1 MSLKKGNITISGLG
15 SAGADGY
22 SPSANVSQSD
32 DIITISITDK
42 TGTTTANIDLSNKQD
57 IMQYETLPTAS
68 ASNEGQIVQ
77 YIGTTTNDYKN
88 GYFYQCV
95 SDEETT
101 PTYSWE
107 NIEVQAS
114 GGGGDSYKQV
124 YYLTTDFA
132 NTYNNIPLNATD
144 IATLNKVIDDYRAG
158 KDILLIAKQMAFYS
172 SSGSSFT
179 CTNVIGTITS
189 GSNWISFT
197 FDRNRISGERVTTWE
212 MAIRRTFQVRNV
224 GTPADVTSA
233 YLPAI
238 SSPEE
243 IYDLIAP
250 KRITGYNAT
259 KTQVLKNINGTLT
272 WVDE

>member
-15 SAGADGY
+15 SEGY

-32 DIITISITDK
+32 DITTISITDK

-57 IMQYETLPTAS
+57 IIQYSTMPTAS

-77 YIGTTTNDYKN
+77 YIGTTTNDYTN

-95 SDEETT
+95 SDGEET

-124 YYLTTDFA
+124 YYLTTNFS
-132 NTYNNIPLNATD
+132 TVYNDVSLNSTD
-144 IATLNKVIDDYRAG
+144 IATLNKVIDDYRDG
-158 KDILLIAKQMAFYS
+158 KDILLIAKTVGFYNS
-172 SSGSSFT
+172 SYST
-179 CTNVIGTITS
+179 INCVNVICNISVS
-189 GSNWISFT
+189 GNNFIFI
-197 FDRNRISGERVTTWE
+197 FERNKQEGERIGYFGGISRT
-212 MAIRRTFQVRNV
+212 IRVNNV
-224 GTPADVTSA
+224 GTPANITSA
-233 YLPAI
+233 SMGYI
-238 SSPEE
+238 T
-243 IYDLIAP
+243 AP
-250 KRITGYNAT
+250 NEVFDYIPLKRYSNYSAN